1 MNIREAKK
9 ILKNKGCRLVKETW
23 GVDVRQATQ
32 KVYDMID
39 NGELSEKDVMDAC
52 LEYMSEDDVAD
63 MARSNDWFSDD
74 DEDEED
80 ED

>member
-52 LEYMSEDDVAD
+52 LE
-63 MARSNDWFSDD
+63 
-74 DEDEED
+74 
-80 ED
+80 